1 MGRVQGK
8 VAVVTGGAM
17 GIGAATAR
25 LLAEEGA
32 SVVVAD
38 LAEAE
43 GQALVAELA
52 TPGLFLRHDVS
63 SEADWDE
70 LARTVTARF
79 GRIDIL
85 VNNAAIQIPAS
96 IADVTYA
103 DYRRIQAVNADGPFL
118 GCRMAV
124 REMARSGGGAIVNIA
139 SVASHSGEAGGVA
152 YSASKGA
159 VRSLTKSVAVFC
171 QNAENGIRCN
181 SVHPGVTDTP
191 MLRAMRADLGLEP
204 QSPHASDPRQVAYA
218 VLYLASDE
226 ALLVNGAELLVD
238 SARTVTPPPPKR

>member
-1 MGRVQGK
+1 MGRVAGK
-8 VAVVTGGAM
+8 VAIVTGGAM
-17 GIGAATAR
+17 GIGAATAQ

-38 LAEAE
+38 LAVEAGE
-43 GQALVAELA
+43 RTVAELA
-52 TPGLFLRHDVS
+52 RPGLFVRHDVS
-63 SEADWDE
+63 SEADWDALE
-70 LARTVTARF
+70 QAVIARF
-79 GRIDIL
+79 GRIDVL

-96 IADVTYA
+96 IADVRFE
-103 DYRRIQAVNADGPFL
+103 DWRRIQSVNADGPFL

-124 REMARSGGGAIVNIA
+124 RAMQRGGGGAIVNIA

-152 YSASKGA
+152 YCASKGA

-171 QNAENGIRCN
+171 QDQGNGIRCN

-191 MLRAMRADLGLEP
+191 MLRTMRADMGLDP
-204 QSPHASDPRQVAYA
+204 KNPGAGDPRQVAYA

-238 SARTVTPPPPKR
+238 SARTITPPPPKR